1 MNRATMR
8 CRPVRKAIWLAAATS
23 VLAACG
29 GGGSPDTELAD
40 VNASTT
46 ASTSTTS
53 NNTTRLSVATAA
65 ATPADEA
72 PVRASAAAPAV
83 GTLRLVSTDS
93 AGRAANQGATGCG
106 ISADGNV
113 VAFVS
118 ASGNLVVG
126 DNDQRDDVFV
136 KNLTTGV
143 TIRASLSDF
152 ANNVQLSGPV
162 TCGGLSANGRYVVF
176 GADTPVPAPGTLYGL
191 PPEPALFVRDLSS
204 GRVTR
209 ITPPLASLPFTAGF
223 TFQAIS
229 DNGQRVA
236 FLAQPTTRYLGGY
249 LTVADGPARPF
260 VYDISSGGLR
270 NLSNVINLASGPDL
284 QLGLDISTLALSSD
298 GSQLAFATP
307 INQPRAG
314 DNNGNL
320 DVFVLNLA
328 NDALRSVFSPAAF
341 IYGFRANDT
350 QLLYRSNAAS
360 SLGVD
365 GIYAS
370 TLSTGAVQVRVAD
383 RPGFALTDF
392 GADPTRLSFSGDGF
406 GVAFSRY
413 ANGRDEAFAR
423 RLNTGQEQ
431 RLAVTAAGVVG
442 NGRTTYGA
450 LLSADGSNAL
460 FNSDA
465 TNLVRLPR
473 GTFPYQV
480 YVKTVG
486 TAAP

>member
-1 MNRATMR
+1 MQGTTTR
-8 CRPVRKAIWLAAATS
+8 CRPVRSGIWLAAATCL
-23 VLAACG
+23 LAACG
-29 GGGSPDTELAD
+29 GGSSDTTLAD
-40 VNASTT
+40 DSI
-46 ASTSTTS
+46 STSTSTS
-53 NNTTRLSVATAA
+53 TSTNTNNATRLSAAATTATAA
-65 ATPADEA
+65 IEA
-72 PVRASAAAPAV
+72 PVRASAAAPVV
-83 GTLRLVSTDS
+83 GTLRLVSSDS
-93 AGRAANQGATGCG
+93 GGRAANQGATGCG

-143 TIRASLSDF
+143 TIRASFPDP
-152 ANNVQLSGPV
+152 ANNVQLNGSV

-176 GADTPVPAPGTLYGL
+176 GANTPIPTPGTIYA
-191 PPEPALFVRDLSS
+191 PPSEPALFVRDLTT

-209 ITPPLASLPFTAGF
+209 ITPPLASLPLTAGF

-249 LTVADGPARPF
+249 LTVADGPVRPF
-260 VYDISSGGLR
+260 VYDISSGALR
-270 NLSNVINLASGPDL
+270 NLSNAINLASGPDL
-284 QLGLDISTLALSSD
+284 QPGLDISTLALSSD
-298 GSQLAFATP
+298 GNQLAFATP

-314 DNNGNL
+314 DNNGLLN
-320 DVFVLNLA
+320 VFVLNLA

-341 IYGFRANDT
+341 IYGFRANDA

-365 GIYAS
+365 GVYAS

-406 GVAFSRY
+406 GVAYSRY

-431 RLAVTAAGVVG
+431 RLAVTSAGVVG

-450 LLSADGSNAL
+450 LLSADGSSAL

-473 GTFPYQV
+473 GTLPYQV

-486 TAAP
+486 AAP